1 MIKTLLAIL
10 LLTTASHALSAQFE
24 LNPQIQSASTTPF
37 IPHKGKGEFDSYLA
51 MNLPFA
57 PMAKLL
63 EQFQAQ
69 EPRPLKNRGE
79 AHITVITPVEFWNQ
93 LKPAG
98 ITIQQIDKIAT
109 DMNLQSSAFEI
120 ICLGKGQANL
130 KGVDQ
135 QAYYVVVQS
144 EALLNIRRKIQSL
157 IKTKAGAKSEF
168 QADKFYPHITMA
180 YTDRDLHESDN
191 VIKNND
197 TCIADLKLVP

>member
-1 MIKTLLAIL
+1 MIKTLLTL
-10 LLTTASHALSAQFE
+10 LLTTSSHALSAQFQ
-24 LNPQIQSASTTPF
+24 LNPEIQNASATPF
-37 IPHKGKGEFDSYLA
+37 IPHKGKGEFDSYLS

-69 EPRPLKNRGE
+69 EPRPLKDRGE
-79 AHITVITPVEFWNQ
+79 AHITIITPVEFWHQ

-98 ITIQQIDKIAT
+98 ITIQQIDQIANE
-109 DMNLQSSAFEI
+109 MKLQSSAFEI
-120 ICLGKGQANL
+120 ICLGKGEATLNGKDEQT
-130 KGVDQ
+130 
-135 QAYYVVVQS
+135 YYVVVQS

-157 IKTKAGAKSEF
+157 IKTNSGAKSDF

-180 YTDRDLHESDN
+180 YTDRDLHESDG

-197 TCIADLKLVP
+197 ACIADLKLVP